1 MGTGLERAEGGAER
15 ELANALYS
23 LVATVAKTIP
33 RDMSP
38 TSVAT
43 LGTLERLG
51 PTRLTRLA
59 ALESVAQPSM
69 TVVVSRLEAD
79 GLVERRADEKDGR
92 AVLVTLTSDGARYLQ
107 RRREAGASR
116 LAALIATLPEAD
128 LRALLGALPALG
140 RLVADIPAG
149 GASPAEST
157 LAGTPSAAEAEAT
170 ARGSGGTIGAAPLL
184 TT

>member
-1 MGTGLERAEGGAER
+1 MRTGPEQTAGDGER
-15 ELANALYS
+15 ELAYALYS

-38 TSVAT
+38 TSVAA

-69 TVVVSRLEAD
+69 TAVVSRLEAD
-79 GLVERRADEKDGR
+79 GLVERRADERDGR
-92 AVLVTLTSDGARYLQ
+92 AVLVTLTNDGARYLQ

-116 LAALIATLPEAD
+116 LASLIATLPEAD
-128 LRALLGALPALG
+128 LRALLGARPALA
-140 RLVADIPAG
+140 RLAADAPG
-149 GASPAEST
+149 SGASPPSRALPLRRRQDRQ
-157 LAGTPSAAEAEAT
+157 LASAQAPSA
-170 ARGSGGTIGAAPLL
+170 LL
-184 TT
+184 RS